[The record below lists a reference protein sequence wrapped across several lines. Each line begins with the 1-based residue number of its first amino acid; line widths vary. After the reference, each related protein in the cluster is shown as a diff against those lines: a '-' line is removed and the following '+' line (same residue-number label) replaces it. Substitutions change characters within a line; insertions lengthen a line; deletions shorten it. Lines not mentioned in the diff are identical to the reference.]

1 MCICWTTADGS
12 DAIGWGVRI
21 LGPFLQ
27 ILAIAVLIGGA
38 ILALTSSAGTSIDR
52 PNVAALEKGSGV
64 LDGLTFTSNLAP
76 EGEPG
81 AIRDAMFFRDGQFLS
96 LECEDRCNYPA
107 SAYYARAI
115 EGGHEFVV
123 EAWCPTKDAT
133 MVWRGQIV
141 GDDVSGTVTW
151 SMRRFY
157 WTVSTVLEFTGSSAT
172 EQEVAAWRP

>member
-1 MCICWTTADGS
+1 M
-12 DAIGWGVRI
+12 RI
-21 LGPFLQ
+21 LVPFIQ
-27 ILAIAVLIGGA
+27 VFAVVILIGGA
-38 ILALTSSAGTSIDR
+38 VLALTSSAGNSLDQ
-52 PNVAALEKGSGV
+52 PNLAALEKGVGF
-64 LDGLTFTSNLAP
+64 LDGLTFTTNLAP
-76 EGEPG
+76 QGKSG

-141 GDDVSGTVTW
+141 GDEVSGTVTW

-157 WTVSTVLEFTGSSAT
+157 WTVSTVLEFTGSTAT
-172 EQEVAAWRP
+172 EQEAAAWRP